1 MVECLRLSCIH
12 ARSVAAS
19 GCLVAASWCSFTGMA
34 TARAGS
40 MATTAAP
47 IARRALARALL
58 CLRQLASASALDWTY
73 TFVCGKF

>member
-1 MVECLRLSCIH
+1 VVECLRLSCIH

-19 GCLVAASWCSFTGMA
+19 GCLVAASWCSFTGVA

-40 MATTAAP
+40 MATTAV
-47 IARRALARALL
+47 IARRAFARALL